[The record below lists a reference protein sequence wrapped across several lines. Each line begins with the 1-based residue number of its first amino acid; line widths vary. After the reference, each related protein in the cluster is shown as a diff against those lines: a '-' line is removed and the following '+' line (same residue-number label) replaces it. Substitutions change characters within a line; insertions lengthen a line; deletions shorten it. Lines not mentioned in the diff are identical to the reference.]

1 MDSEGGSNMPKKWP
15 LSFLILLC
23 ASFLLVNQMDLPYLL
38 KQGLIVLYAIAY
50 FGTLMVS
57 RKTKVRNHKQ

>member
-1 MDSEGGSNMPKKWP
+1 MDSEGGADVPNKWLIP
-15 LSFLILLC
+15 FLILSC

-38 KQGLIVLYAIAY
+38 KQGLIVLYVIAY

-57 RKTKVRNHKQ
+57 RKTKVSDQKQ